1 MSATRSYILLE
12 TIYFRHGSQVII
24 KQSSRKAEKDLIF
37 FSSAVKEEELE
48 KDDPQESSLQ
58 M

>member
-1 MSATRSYILLE
+1 MSATRNYILLE
-12 TIYFRHGSQVII
+12 TIYFRHCSQVII